1 MKNTGCCDV
10 IEEAQTL
17 VIQVKKNLLGKVS
30 SNWKPEEWMG
40 FNQTKS
46 GKANFFFFRNNQK
59 SLNKREYSDFKKG
72 NMVEYSSSRVFER
85 GKGSI
90 RWN

>member
-46 GKANFFFFRNNQK
+46 GKANFFFFQK
-59 SLNKREYSDFKKG
+59 
-72 NMVEYSSSRVFER
+72 
-85 GKGSI
+85 
-90 RWN
+90 